1 MRLPTLLA
9 AMLLLITGTAALAQ
23 DTPADPIQK
32 ELEALLAE
40 HEHSELG
47 YPEAYRAFLPRFEGF
62 VKQHRGTEPEV
73 RATLW
78 LIQQTWWLREGNSM
92 DKVNEAAMPL
102 AEDLLKR
109 HPDSPQ
115 LDLLVEYKYNFSKEQ
130 RDLLFN
136 RLLEISHEPRVKA
149 AAHFGL
155 AQALPP
161 RDADGAP
168 NPHFVALTTEFANV
182 KWRETTYGAI
192 ADACLNPISPAD
204 LAPGKPA
211 PEIEGIDHNG
221 KPMKLSDY
229 RGKVVLLDFWGDW

>member
-1 MRLPTLLA
+1 MRATVLFGV
-9 AMLLLITGTAALAQ
+9 LLLLLCSAAVPAQ
-23 DTPADPIQK
+23 DARIDPVQQQ
-32 ELEALLAE
+32 LDALLAE
-40 HEHSELG
+40 HEASELA
-47 YPEAYRAFLPRFEGF
+47 YPEAYRAFLPRFEKF
-62 VKQHRGTEPEV
+62 IEEHRGSEPEA

-92 DKVNEAAMPL
+92 EKVNEAAMPL

-109 HPDSPQ
+109 HPKSPQ

-130 RDLLFN
+130 RETLFN
-136 RLLEISHEPRVKA
+136 RLLEVSPHATVKA

-155 AQALPP
+155 AQGSPARNEDGSPNEHFAL
-161 RDADGAP
+161 
-168 NPHFVALTTEFANV
+168 LTTEFAKV

-192 ADACLNPISPAD
+192 AEAYLNPLSPAD